1 MHMPAHAPCSWPT
14 SWMHVNLWDLSPLCP
29 VSPHTD
35 WKSFSPSLSFILC
48 AHTLNRWSPF
58 DSVLFLPL
66 SLWAPAS
73 SYLPFHPE
81 SHDTPFI
88 LSLLRLC
95 HCLHHTLQGV
105 AVNMRLYPDAELQHR
120 DGLIFRN
127 TCDAFKEVQKV
138 ILMIFSL
145 SSSLSFRRYSPSSLV
160 CQTLAG
166 EHPCLIEA
174 PRHRGLKETSWDWTL
189 SPSLVQV
196 S

>member
-1 MHMPAHAPCSWPT
+1 MHTLAHAPCSWPT

-105 AVNMRLYPDAELQHR
+105 AVNMRLYPGAELQHR
-120 DGLIFRN
+120 DGIIFRN

-138 ILMIFSL
+138 ILMIFFHSL
-145 SSSLSFRRYSPSSLV
+145 LLCHSGDTVPLPSFARLWPGNIPVRSRHHGTGAGRR
-160 CQTLAG
+160 QA
-166 EHPCLIEA
+166 
-174 PRHRGLKETSWDWTL
+174 ETGHVPL
-189 SPSLVQV
+189 P
-196 S
+196 